1 MSHTLRI
8 GARIG
13 SADPFWVQV
22 RESVDQQA
30 QNLSLELAPIDLGHS
45 SRLPDDEDM
54 DLVEELL
61 AQGLDALISTYLP
74 DRLALRILD
83 FGLPIIHL
91 TESAI
96 RHPLFVSP
104 IGFYDIAR
112 TIGDYLITRL
122 GGNGRAL
129 AIGGL
134 LADRGEDG
142 RSRLAGIYDAFRDY
156 SGMRLEHLPSAW
168 RYEQAYDQIVAG
180 LRGSAQPFDA
190 IFGFSDSLAL
200 AARDA
205 VRELGLPQPLIV
217 GINGDPE
224 ALVAISEGSL
234 AATVETSAA
243 DFGRQA
249 LDLACEAACRQPLP
263 AHFSYQPRL
272 VTAENVSAVAM
283 QKLTEI
289 AGLPNRLVGVNHQQ
303 DQRRLIQLNAS
314 LEISRRVGCILD
326 KGRLSR
332 EIADVIRSSYGYD
345 YVQVFRWLEQ
355 EQLMMLDSPVSGA
368 VYVSPN
374 DPGLLGE
381 ALRRNAPIFIADTRR
396 SHHFTPDP
404 AWPDTR
410 SRVAL
415 PIRLGERLLG
425 LLDLHSRQT
434 TQHTRQELVGLQSLA
449 DQLGVAMR
457 NAELYSEAL
466 DAKIAAE
473 KADQLKS
480 RLLANVS
487 HELRTPLN
495 IILGYS
501 EAALTTSNQYA
512 QTLPPALL
520 YDLRQIHQSGVH
532 LTRII
537 NDLLDLSRAE
547 IDELDLYPEM
557 IEPRSFLEDVFRS
570 IADTGAAQHGV
581 SWRLELPDR
590 LPFIEADPVRLRQIL
605 LNLLS
610 NACKFTADGHIT
622 LGAEVALPHL
632 HIWIADSGSGI
643 PIDQQE
649 RIFEP
654 FVTLGS
660 TDRRPDGIGLGL
672 CITRRLVA
680 LHHGSMSL
688 ESQPGQGST
697 FHVYL
702 PLPSLSTRPAE
713 AAASAEPMLLLISAS
728 EPPPALDQLRRRQGL
743 TIRRLRAG
751 DDLPNV
757 LSLIRPAAI
766 AWDLAYATRDDWA
779 LVQQIREQPQW
790 LHVPFILFGRDQDS
804 DQPEGLTNFL
814 VKPLSGATM
823 TEIINAVRPND
834 VHGTVLIVD
843 DDPQARD
850 FYRRLVAAE
859 LPAYA
864 VKTAGGGAEALAI
877 LSEEIPSLIMLDLQ
891 MPDVDGFVVLERLRA
906 AHQTRHVP
914 VLVMSGRMLSVHDID
929 RLDHARV
936 TVQTKDV
943 LSKDETA
950 GVIHRLL
957 SGEGALAQQTS
968 TLVKRAIAHMQR
980 HFACD
985 LSRGDI
991 AKVVGVSQNYLSQI
1005 FQREV
1010 GISPW
1015 EYLNRYRIKRARGLL
1030 YTSDASI
1037 TAIAAQVGFDDP
1049 AYFSRVFRK
1058 QVGCS
1063 PVSYREGLGVRG
1075 DKMAR

>member
-1 MSHTLRI
+1 VSHTLRI

-122 GGNGRAL
+122 GGSGRIL

-142 RSRLAGIYDAFRDY
+142 KSRLAGIRDAFRAY
-156 SGMRLEHLPSAW
+156 PCMRLHHLPSAW
-168 RYEQAYDQIVAG
+168 RYEQAYDQIVMG
-180 LRGSAQPFDA
+180 LRGFDQPFDA

-205 VRELGLPQPLIV
+205 VRALGSLHPLIV

-249 LDLACEAACRQPLP
+249 LDLACQAARGQQLP
-263 AHFSYQPRL
+263 VHFSYQPRL

-289 AGLPNRLVGVNHQQ
+289 AGLPNRLVGVNHRQ
-303 DQRRLIQLNAS
+303 DQRRLTQLNAS
-314 LEISRRVGCILD
+314 LEISRCVGSILD
-326 KGRLSR
+326 RRQLSR
-332 EIADVIRSSYGYD
+332 EIAEVIRASYGYD
-345 YVQVFRWLEQ
+345 HVQLFRWLEQ
-355 EQLMMLDSPVSGA
+355 EQVLALEAPIAAPDNV
-368 VYVSPN
+368 VYISPN
-374 DPGLLGE
+374 DPGPLGE
-381 ALRRNAPIFIADTRR
+381 ALRRNAAIFIADTRR
-396 SHHFTPDP
+396 SHRFAPDP
-404 AWPDTR
+404 VSPDTR

-495 IILGYS
+495 VILGYS
-501 EAALTTSNQYA
+501 EAALTTPNQYA

-570 IADTGAAQHGV
+570 VSESGAAQRGV
-581 SWRLELPDR
+581 HWRLELPDY

-610 NACKFTADGHIT
+610 NACKFTADGYIT

-632 HIWIADSGSGI
+632 HIRIADSGSGI

-713 AAASAEPMLLLISAS
+713 AAASAEPLLLLISAS
-728 EPPPALDQLRRRQGL
+728 EPPPAIAQLSRRQGL
-743 TIRRLRAG
+743 SIRRLQAG
-751 DDLPNV
+751 DDLP
-757 LSLIRPAAI
+757 SLLTMIRPTAI
-766 AWDLAYATRDDWA
+766 AWDLAHTTRNDWA
-779 LVQQIREQPQW
+779 IVQQIRERPQW
-790 LHVPFILFGRDQDS
+790 LQLPFILFNHTQES
-804 DQPEGLTNFL
+804 EQPEGLTNFL
-814 VKPLSGATM
+814 VKPLSGATI
-823 TEIINAVRPND
+823 TEIINAVRPPD

-843 DDPQARD
+843 DDAQARD
-850 FYRRLVAAE
+850 FYRRLVTAE
-859 LPAYA
+859 LPSYA

-877 LSEEIPSLIMLDLQ
+877 LSEEIPSLIVLDLQ

-906 AHQTRHVP
+906 SRRTRHVP
-914 VLVMSGRMLSVHDID
+914 VLVMSGRTLSVHDID
-929 RLDHARV
+929 RLNHARV
-936 TVQTKDV
+936 IVQTKDM

-950 GVIHRLL
+950 GVIHRSL

-980 HFACD
+980 HFACN

-991 AKVVGVSQNYLSQI
+991 AGVVGVSQNYLSQI

-1015 EYLNRYRIKRARGLL
+1015 EYLNRYRIKRARELL
-1030 YTSDASI
+1030 HTSDASI

-1063 PVSYREGLGVRG
+1063 PVSYREELGVREV
-1075 DKMAR
+1075 